1 MTLLVET
8 SYNFFFNHYKCLVPE
23 AGWICGNEP
32 LYFVDLTC
40 GNEPLYFV
48 DLTCGNNVE
57 CNVCAVFGIVLF
69 INFKMH
75 SYLLFFPFLPS
86 KELDN
91 EWK

>member
-8 SYNFFFNHYKCLVPE
+8 SYNFFFNYYKCLVPE
-23 AGWICGNEP
+23 AGWTCGNEL

-57 CNVCAVFGIVLF
+57 CNVGAIFDIVPF
-69 INFKMH
+69 IIIKMY
-75 SYLLFFPFLPS
+75 SYLFFPT
-86 KELDN
+86 K
-91 EWK
+91 